1 MSHNITM
8 QVLIYTYGLSP
19 FSTEAIA
26 LLESTGYEF
35 TKVEL
40 GLEWFV
46 LGGRESQ
53 IRVALGDMAE
63 NGATSLP
70 KIFIGGKPLSGAS
83 GFSALAEAANDGTL
97 EGMLKASGAK
107 KL

>member
-1 MSHNITM
+1 M
-8 QVLIYTYGLSP
+8 SP
-19 FSTEAIA
+19 FSTEALA

-40 GLEWFV
+40 GLEWFL

-53 IRVALGDMAE
+53 IRVALGDMVE

-70 KIFIGGKPLSGAS
+70 KIFIGGKPLGGAS
-83 GFSALAEAANDGTL
+83 GFSALTEAVESGAL
-97 EGMLKASGAK
+97 EGLLKAAGAK
-107 KL
+107 KLRSLV